1 MALEPA
7 TIRRIATLARI
18 HVEDAELA
26 TLQAEMNGILGWIEQ
41 LNEVNVDGVEPLTGS
56 AQMALKMRDDVVTDG
71 FFIASEGFKISAE
84 ELALTA
90 LDITSDGYVGLQSGT
105 TVNQV
110 ANPTLRVAMRGFSK
124 EPQATLAAELNGI
137 LGWIEQLNEVNV
149 DGIEPLT
156 GAQQMALKMRED
168 VVTDGGYPDKVLAN
182 APERAGDFF
191 AVPKVV
197 E

>member
-18 HVEDAELA
+18 HVEAAELPA
-26 TLQAEMNGILGWIEQ
+26 
-41 LNEVNVDGVEPLTGS
+41 
-56 AQMALKMRDDVVTDG
+56 
-71 FFIASEGFKISAE
+71 
-84 ELALTA
+84 
-90 LDITSDGYVGLQSGT
+90 
-105 TVNQV
+105 
-110 ANPTLRVAMRGFSK
+110 
-124 EPQATLAAELNGI
+124 LAAELNGI

-168 VVTDGGYPDKVLAN
+168 VVTDGGYPDKILAN